1 MVLKVTTN
9 LSIAAPRS
17 ELRIKS
23 SRSTYTV
30 EIGVDVAAFLRTQ
43 LRAEDAVFVD
53 SNVLLLH
60 PWIKECIGIDR
71 IVSLDVSEDL
81 KSLKGVSMILD
92 MLQTKGVTRSAR
104 LVAIGGGVVQDA
116 LSFAASILF
125 RGVEWVFIPT
135 TLLAQSD
142 SCIGSKTSINHGNQK
157 NQLGTFFPPTKIC
170 IDARF
175 LETLPD
181 EQIRSGVGEMF
192 HYFLVSGEGD
202 FEFAKL
208 ELDSALSDR
217 SNMCPL
223 IEKSLVIKK
232 AMVEIDEFDCGPRR
246 IFNYGHS
253 FGHALEAA
261 TNFAIPHGIA
271 VSIGMDLANYLSADR
286 ELVTMGFRNKI
297 QRTLRKIWMSR
308 TLNGVNQSK
317 FFEALMKDKKNEGGN
332 VKVILTRGFGEMFL
346 TTLEINPSL
355 RTLVSEYFKD
365 NLHQREL

>member
-1 MVLKVTTN
+1 MTPNSLIATTRGR
-9 LSIAAPRS
+9 I
-17 ELRIKS
+17 RIKA
-23 SRSTYTV
+23 SRTTYTV
-30 EIGVDVAAFLRTQ
+30 DIGVDVAVFLRTQ
-43 LRAEDAVFVD
+43 LRAEDVIFVD
-53 SNVLLLH
+53 NNVLLLH
-60 PWIKECIGIDR
+60 PWIKECIGIGQV
-71 IVSLDVSEDL
+71 VSLDVSEDL
-81 KSLKGVSMILD
+81 KSLTGVGMILD
-92 MLQTKGVTRSAR
+92 VLHTKGVTRGAR
-104 LVAIGGGVVQDA
+104 LVAIGGGVVQDV
-116 LSFAASILF
+116 LSFTASILF

-170 IDARF
+170 IDTRF

-202 FEFAKL
+202 FEFANS

-217 SNMCPL
+217 SNMCLL
-223 IEKSLVIKK
+223 IEKSLAIKK
-232 AMVEIDEFDCGPRR
+232 AMVEIDEFDAGPRR

-286 ELVTMGFRNKI
+286 DLVTMEFRNKI
-297 QRTLRKIWMSR
+297 QRTLIKIWKSR
-308 TLNGVNQSK
+308 KLSEVNQSK
-317 FFEALMKDKKNEGGN
+317 FFEALMKDKKNERGD
-332 VKVILTRGFGEMFL
+332 VKVILTRGFGDMFL
-346 TTLEINPSL
+346 TTLEINSPL
-355 RTLVSEYFKD
+355 RTLVDDYFKD